1 MIIGE
6 IIVSDNVE
14 KNYFLQ
20 KDLIDRLSKKNSKFY
35 YINCYN
41 LINKKKVINNK
52 FCKNKKII
60 FYNPKSFKE
69 LNNFLIKNQFFLINN
84 ISAKLYHLR
93 IHLLLNKK
101 NIFQVS
107 IDNLGILSSYYID
120 NWKSVNLNKKIY
132 FLYFKKFS
140 FLVHKLLIIFGFI
153 KTIDILYLARKDVFK
168 KYSLS
173 FFRKFP
179 LNKRYKK
186 FIPTRSRQINLD
198 KKNQSEDFITYIDM
212 NFNHGDIQMR
222 NVNNNNKQKKI
233 FLDNLRD
240 YFFHLEQKMKKKVV
254 LCLHPSSNKLEYQ
267 KIFKEFKIVKYKT
280 EAYLLKSYV
289 VLFHESSITNLA
301 ILMNKKIIHL
311 LTKNLGTYFYE
322 RSKIFSK
329 NFNFVTHDLE
339 RPKPSINKLFIN
351 QLNLNVR
358 NYQKSLNRLYFINK
372 KVNHVYDLIT
382 HEINLLKKNKI
393 NF

>member
-6 IIVSDNVE
+6 IIVSNNVE
-14 KNYFLQ
+14 KIYFLQ

-60 FYNPKSFKE
+60 FYNKISKE

-140 FLVHKLLIIFGFI
+140 LTHSQIIN
-153 KTIDILYLARKDVFK
+153 Y
-168 KYSLS
+168 
-173 FFRKFP
+173 
-179 LNKRYKK
+179 
-186 FIPTRSRQINLD
+186 IN
-198 KKNQSEDFITYIDM
+198 
-212 NFNHGDIQMR
+212 
-222 NVNNNNKQKKI
+222 
-233 FLDNLRD
+233 
-240 YFFHLEQKMKKKVV
+240 
-254 LCLHPSSNKLEYQ
+254 
-267 KIFKEFKIVKYKT
+267 
-280 EAYLLKSYV
+280 
-289 VLFHESSITNLA
+289 
-301 ILMNKKIIHL
+301 
-311 LTKNLGTYFYE
+311 
-322 RSKIFSK
+322 
-329 NFNFVTHDLE
+329 
-339 RPKPSINKLFIN
+339 
-351 QLNLNVR
+351 
-358 NYQKSLNRLYFINK
+358 
-372 KVNHVYDLIT
+372 
-382 HEINLLKKNKI
+382 
-393 NF
+393 

>member
-6 IIVSDNVE
+6 ILVSDNVQ
-14 KNYFLQ
+14 KSYFLQ
-20 KDLIDRLSKKNSKFY
+20 KNLIDRLSKKNEKFY

-60 FYNPKSFKE
+60 FYSPKSFKE
-69 LNNFLIKNQFFLINN
+69 LNDFLVKNQFFLINN
-84 ISAKLYHLR
+84 ISPKLYHLK

-107 IDNLGILSSYYID
+107 IDNLGILSSYYVD

-132 FLYFKKFS
+132 FLYIKKFS
-140 FLVHKLLIIFGFI
+140 YLIHKLLIIFGFI
-153 KTIDILYLARKDVFK
+153 KTIDILYLTRKDVFK
-168 KYSLS
+168 KYLSSSL
-173 FFRKFP
+173 KKLP

-186 FIPTRSRQINLD
+186 IIPTRPRQINFN
-198 KKNQSEDFITYIDM
+198 KKNQSEEFITYIDM
-212 NFNHGDIQMR
+212 NFNHGDMKMR
-222 NVNNNNKQKKI
+222 SVDNTNKKKKI
-233 FLDNLRD
+233 FLNNLRD
-240 YFFHLEQKMKKKVV
+240 YFFHLEQSMKKKVV

-267 KIFKEFKIVKYKT
+267 KIFKEFKIVQYKT
-280 EAYLLKSYV
+280 EVYLLKSYV

-301 ILMNKKIIHL
+301 ILMKKKIIHL

-329 NFNFVTHDLE
+329 NFNFVTHNLE
-339 RPKPSINKLFIN
+339 KSKGPINKLFIN
-351 QLNLNVR
+351 KLNLNVK
-358 NYQKSLNRLYFINK
+358 NYQKSLNKLYFIDK
-372 KVNHVYDLIT
+372 KINHVYDLIIY
-382 HEINLLKKNKI
+382 EINLLKKKKI